1 MKDLKY
7 WIWLSSLPGIGA
19 RRFYDLL
26 KRFETAENVFNSSE
40 SELKSH
46 GLIGDETAKAIVSN
60 RNIEKIDNYLKK
72 VKDNGI
78 NVYLSNQDEYP
89 VNLKHI
95 YDPPPVLY
103 SVGELLES
111 DNQAIAMVGSRKA
124 TEYGLKTAERLA
136 GELAS
141 YGITVVSGMALG
153 IDAAAHKGA
162 LKAKGRTIAVLGSGV
177 THIYPKSNTNIY
189 NEIIKNGAVVS
200 EYPLGVTPVSGNFP
214 ARNRIISGLS
224 LGIVIVEAGLKS
236 GSLITA
242 DFALEQGR
250 EVFAVPGGINSPNSA
265 GTNSLIK
272 NGAKLVS
279 EVGDILEE
287 LNFNVES
294 LSEKCMEFEMDEIEA
309 VIAASL
315 VNSGRSLNEISSL
328 TGLEVSMVLSKTAI
342 MELKG
347 IINNIDGIYYSES
360 KK

>member
-7 WIWLSSLPGIGA
+7 WVWLASLPGMRA
-19 RRFYDLL
+19 RKFYNLIN
-26 KRFETAENVFNSSE
+26 RFETAENVFNSSE
-40 SELKSH
+40 DELISY
-46 GLIGDETAKAIVSN
+46 GSVREELAKVIANN
-60 RNIEKIDNYLKK
+60 RNIEKIDKYLKK

-78 NVYLSNQDEYP
+78 NVYLSNQNEYP
-89 VNLKHI
+89 INLKNI

-103 SVGELLES
+103 SLGELHEE
-111 DNQAIAMVGSRKA
+111 DNNAIAIVGSRKA
-124 TEYGLKTAERLA
+124 TEYGLKIAERLA
-136 GELAS
+136 GELAH

-162 LKAKGRTIAVLGSGV
+162 LKSRGRTIAVLGSGV
-177 THIYPKSNTNIY
+177 TYVHPKSNQNIY
-189 NEIIKNGAVVS
+189 EEIIKNGAVVS
-200 EYPLGVTPVSGNFP
+200 EYPLGIVPTPWNFP

-224 LGIVIVEAGLKS
+224 LGTVIVEAGIKS

-287 LNFNVES
+287 LNIGFES
-294 LSEKCMEFEMDEIEA
+294 LPQKNTQFEFDKEEA
-309 VIAASL
+309 LIAACL
-315 VNSGRSLNEISSL
+315 RDSGRTADELSLL
-328 TGLEVSMVLSKTAI
+328 TGLEVGMVLSKTTL
-342 MELKG
+342 MEIKG
-347 IINNIDGIYYSES
+347 IINSINGIYYSES
-360 KK
+360 TK